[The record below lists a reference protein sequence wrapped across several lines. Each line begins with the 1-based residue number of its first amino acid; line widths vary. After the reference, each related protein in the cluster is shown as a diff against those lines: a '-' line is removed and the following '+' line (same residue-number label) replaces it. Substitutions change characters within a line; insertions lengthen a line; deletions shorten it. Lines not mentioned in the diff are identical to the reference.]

1 MNYPKY
7 LSLQLV
13 SIVLIFFTT
22 IGCSSSS
29 TQYLIQDLQISDS
42 ERTISVMT
50 IEADDL
56 YHEFPGHLFGALR
69 PSERNLFDNQILSL
83 LAQHSRSQVYGKI
96 RDQALFEIDLN
107 LREFKIS
114 NNSFTMIAPETGSE
128 IFYEN
133 FRNRFVLI
141 LDQFFFTP
149 YEAEVGGDT
158 YAGHENRTEQRMR
171 LELKYLIWDNELKDA
186 VAWGSIERNR
196 VFDTLDQMNSYNLLL
211 TEAIRQIVQVSPLR
225 S

>member
-158 YAGHENRTEQRMR
+158 YAGHENRTERRMR